1 MLAWNED
8 SNPPAQKLL
17 PHRGRIC
24 ETQSCARSD
33 ARPVGG
39 LIQYM
44 EGAADGQQAE
54 QSPRTGIGSSSA
66 AQKTKRGAL
75 GPRGKGLFGRLLE
88 GLRAPPAPKQEAV
101 SVAIASGKG
110 GTGKSFLATSL
121 AVLLHRTERKTV
133 LVDCDFG
140 LACDHLLLGVK
151 PTRTLQQLLGG
162 QCTLDQ
168 VIVQSPC
175 GPRLLPGASG
185 VRRMATP
192 TDKDLTMFARELGVL
207 ASKEDALLLDL
218 GAGIAPATVLT
229 MLSADWIVL
238 VTQPEIAALVDAYA
252 VIKCIA
258 QVKKSARFLIVVN
271 RVGTPGRGELAF
283 QRLTEVAS
291 QNVGVELRYLGE
303 IPDDD
308 SVMQHRLGQL
318 PLVATEPE
326 APTSIA
332 LREMSERLIEIC
344 GDLRPRTVPGG
355 ETIQE
360 RFRQHRLF
368 L

>member
-1 MLAWNED
+1 MD
-8 SNPPAQKLL
+8 
-17 PHRGRIC
+17 
-24 ETQSCARSD
+24 
-33 ARPVGG
+33 
-39 LIQYM
+39 
-44 EGAADGQQAE
+44 GAANGQQLANG
-54 QSPRTGIGSSSA
+54 QRAKGS
-66 AQKTKRGAL
+66 AL

-88 GLRAPPAPKQEAV
+88 GLRSPPAPRQEAA
-101 SVAIASGKG
+101 SIAIASGKG

-121 AVLLHRTERKTV
+121 AVALHNSERRTV

-151 PTRTLQQLLGG
+151 PTLTLQQLLAG

-168 VIVQSPC
+168 VLIESPC

-192 TDKDLTMFARELGVL
+192 TDKDLTTFARELGVL
-207 ASKEDALLLDL
+207 AKREETLVLDL

-229 MLSADWIVL
+229 MLSADWVVL

-252 VIKCIA
+252 VIKCVA
-258 QVKKSARFLIVVN
+258 QLKATAKFMIVVN

-283 QRLTEVAS
+283 KRLAEVS
-291 QNVGVELRYLGE
+291 TRNVGVELRYLGE

-318 PLVATEPE
+318 PLIAPEPD

-332 LREMSERLIEIC
+332 VRALADRLVQLC
-344 GDLRPRTVPGG
+344 GGVRQRTVNGDEG
-355 ETIQE
+355 IEA

>member
-1 MLAWNED
+1 MD
-8 SNPPAQKLL
+8 
-17 PHRGRIC
+17 
-24 ETQSCARSD
+24 
-33 ARPVGG
+33 
-39 LIQYM
+39 
-44 EGAADGQQAE
+44 GAANGQQ
-54 QSPRTGIGSSSA
+54 TGNDQRPSNGA
-66 AQKTKRGAL
+66 AAKRSAL

-88 GLRAPPAPKQEAV
+88 GLRSPPAPRVEAT
-101 SVAIASGKG
+101 SIAIASGKG

-121 AVLLHRTERKTV
+121 AVALHRSQRRTV

-151 PTRTLQQLLGG
+151 PTLTLQQLLGG
-162 QCTLDQ
+162 QCTLEQ
-168 VIVQSPC
+168 VLLKTPC

-192 TDKDLTMFARELGVL
+192 TDKDLTMFARELGAL
-207 ASKEDALLLDL
+207 SESEDTVVLDL

-229 MLSADWIVL
+229 MLSADWIVM

-258 QVKKSARFLIVVN
+258 QLKPSARFLVVVN
-271 RVGTPGRGELAF
+271 RVSTPGRGEMAF
-283 QRLTEVAS
+283 QRLMEVAN
-291 QNVGVELRYLGE
+291 QNVGVELSYLGE

-318 PLVATEPE
+318 PLIATEPE
-326 APTSIA
+326 APTSVAVTA
-332 LREMSERLIEIC
+332 LLERMIQIC
-344 GDLRPRTVPGG
+344 GDLRPRTVKGDEG
-355 ETIQE
+355 IQA

>member
-1 MLAWNED
+1 MARGGPI
-8 SNPPAQKLL
+8 SNM
-17 PHRGRIC
+17 
-24 ETQSCARSD
+24 D
-33 ARPVGG
+33 
-39 LIQYM
+39 
-44 EGAADGQQAE
+44 GAVDGQQPVA
-54 QSPRTGIGSSSA
+54 GNGSTRGATSA
-66 AQKTKRGAL
+66 KRSAL

-88 GLRAPPAPKQEAV
+88 GLRSPPAPQTEAA
-101 SVAIASGKG
+101 SIAIASGKG

-121 AVLLHRTERKTV
+121 AVALHRSERKTV

-151 PTRTLQQLLGG
+151 PTLTLQQLLAG
-162 QCTLDQ
+162 QCTLEQ
-168 VIVQSPC
+168 VLIKSPC

-207 ASKEDALLLDL
+207 AAQEDTLILDL

-229 MLSADWIVL
+229 MLSADSIVL

-258 QVKKSARFLIVVN
+258 QLKKDAKFLIVVN
-271 RVGTPGRGELAF
+271 RVGTPGRGEMAF

-318 PLVATEPE
+318 PLIATEPE
-326 APTSIA
+326 APTSLAVTA
-332 LREMSERLIEIC
+332 LAERLIQMC
-344 GDLRPRTVPGG
+344 DGLKPRTVPGDQG
-355 ETIQE
+355 IQA

-368 L
+368 M